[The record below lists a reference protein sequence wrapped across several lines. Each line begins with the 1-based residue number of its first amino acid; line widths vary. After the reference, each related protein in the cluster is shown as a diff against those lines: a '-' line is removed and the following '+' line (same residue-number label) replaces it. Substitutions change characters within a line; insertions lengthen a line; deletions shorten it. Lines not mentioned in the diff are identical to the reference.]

1 MIGMAK
7 AIQIDDKDNVATVT
21 TDVDSGEIV
30 DVISPNGKTILK
42 PKVSETIPFGHKLA
56 IKSIRCGED
65 IVKYGETIGVASMD
79 ISAGAWVHTQN
90 VGSARMPSKGKE
102 VGIL

>member
-1 MIGMAK
+1 MKK

-21 TDVDSGEIV
+21 SEVNSGETV
-30 DVISPNGKTILK
+30 EVINPDGRVITK
-42 PKVSETIPFGHKLA
+42 PRVTEEIPFGHKLTIKVVGRNEA
-56 IKSIRCGED
+56 II
-65 IVKYGETIGVASMD
+65 KYGETIGVASMD
-79 ISAGAWVHTQN
+79 IPAGAWVHTHN